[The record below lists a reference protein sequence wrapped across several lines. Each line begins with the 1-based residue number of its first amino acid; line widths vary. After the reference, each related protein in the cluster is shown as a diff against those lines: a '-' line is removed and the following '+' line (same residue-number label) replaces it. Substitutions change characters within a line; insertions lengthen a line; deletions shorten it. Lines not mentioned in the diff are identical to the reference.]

1 MDEHAERYDDENI
14 IINESISGNDGQKDD
29 DRLRKISM

>member
-1 MDEHAERYDDENI
+1 MDEPAGRYDDENI
-14 IINESISGNDGQKDD
+14 NESISGTEDQEDD